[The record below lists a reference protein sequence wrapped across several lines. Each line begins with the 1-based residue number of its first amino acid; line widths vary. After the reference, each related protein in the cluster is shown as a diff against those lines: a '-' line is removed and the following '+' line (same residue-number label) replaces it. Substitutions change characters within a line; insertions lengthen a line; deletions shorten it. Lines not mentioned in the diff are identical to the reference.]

1 VKSARRLSVSGN
13 LLSLAGGIALIAVLL
28 VVPDI
33 STPAATSEEV
43 LTAFRGR
50 IESLATSEPGPGEET
65 PPVDIAKVRVLE
77 GDRAGELIDAYMLAP
92 GGAQIQGTYA
102 PGDEVVVTVTEGP
115 DGEPFVAVSDRWRL
129 PWLQILGLLFAAAV
143 IAVGGWQGL
152 RALVALGLTVAVIV
166 KVLLPLLIV
175 GVAPVP
181 LAVVTAAGVTVLTI
195 LLTEGWRR
203 SSLAAILGT
212 TATLALT
219 GLLGA
224 AATAVMD
231 FTYAAGSDLGFLAT
245 QGGQGLDLRGILL
258 AAFILGA
265 VGVLDDVAVTQA
277 ALVDELSRSG
287 GLTGRMLFSRAMV
300 VGRSHIAAT
309 VNTLFM
315 AYVGAGLPLLVFLIV
330 SQQPTALV
338 ANQEVIATEVAR
350 TLVGSLGIVA
360 AVPLT
365 TFIGAVLASEA
376 ASTPAGWNRPTSR
389 SKPMLVVITAIVAA
403 MLMATA
409 VLPLAGDPRA
419 PFREQQFVPGG
430 SFDAEPNVLPTDS
443 PIIDRGDP
451 LLLETDEPMPINLDG
466 VDVGTVSVESVTRHL
481 EGERSNAERVAISV
495 RYDATAPFDL
505 SAGTWEFLLSDGT
518 EIPIEP
524 REGSDALERTLDVG
538 ESLVV
543 TLDGELSRDEGEPFV
558 VFVDRLTSR
567 LIFAVSL
574 VPGS

>member
-1 VKSARRLSVSGN
+1 MKFTRQSPRLGHVLSV
-13 LLSLAGGIALIAVLL
+13 AGGLVLIALLL
-28 VVPDI
+28 VLPNFWTPEAGSQDI
-33 STPAATSEEV
+33 
-43 LTAFRGR
+43 LTAFHGR
-50 IESLATSEPGPGEET
+50 IESIGTSDSGLGEGT

-77 GDRAGELIDAYMLAP
+77 GDRAGQLIDAYMQAP
-92 GGAQIQGTYA
+92 GGAQAQGTYQ

-115 DGEPFVAVSDRWRL
+115 EGDPFVAVSDRWRL

-166 KVLLPLLIV
+166 KVLLPLLIS
-175 GVAPVP
+175 GIAPVP
-181 LAVVTAAGVTVLTI
+181 LAVVTAAGVTVVTI

-212 TATLALT
+212 TAALALT

-224 AATAVMD
+224 AATATMD
-231 FTYAAGSDLGFLAT
+231 FTYAAGSDIGFLAT

-265 VGVLDDVAVTQA
+265 VGVLDDVTVTQA
-277 ALVDELSRSG
+277 ALVEELSRSG
-287 GLTGRMLFSRAMV
+287 GLTGRPLFSRAMG

-315 AYVGAGLPLLVFLIV
+315 AYVGAGLPLIVFLIV

-338 ANQEVIATEVAR
+338 TNQEVIATEVAR

-376 ASTPAGWNRPTSR
+376 SSTHAGWNRPTSW
-389 SKPMLVVITAIVAA
+389 SKPMLAVVASVVAA
-403 MLMATA
+403 MLIATA
-409 VLPLAGDPRA
+409 VLPLGGDTRA
-419 PFREQQFVPGG
+419 PFREQQFVPGS
-430 SFDAEPNVLPTDS
+430 SFDAEPNDLPTES
-443 PIIDRGDP
+443 PIVDRGDP

-466 VDVGTVSVESVTRHL
+466 VDVGTVSVESIARRPESVVSNT
-481 EGERSNAERVAISV
+481 ERLAISI
-495 RYDATAPFDL
+495 RYEATAPFDL

-524 REGSDALERTLDVG
+524 REGSNALERTLDAG

-543 TLDGELSRDEGEPFV
+543 TLDGELSRDEAEPFI

>member
-1 VKSARRLSVSGN
+1 VKPSRGLPLSGHV
-13 LLSLAGGIALIAVLL
+13 LSLAGGIALIALL
-28 VVPDI
+28 VVLPDI
-33 STPAATSEEV
+33 PTPTATSEPV

-50 IESLATSEPGPGEET
+50 IESLETSQPGPGEET
-65 PPVDIAKVRVLE
+65 PPVEIAKVRVLE
-77 GDRAGELIDAYMLAP
+77 GDRAGDLIDAYLDAP
-92 GGAQIQGTYA
+92 GGAQIQGTYE
-102 PGDEVVVTVTEGP
+102 PGDEVVVTITEGP
-115 DGEPFVAVSDRWRL
+115 EGEPFIAVSDRWRL
-129 PWLQILGLLFAAAV
+129 PWLQILGLLFAASV

-166 KVLLPLLIV
+166 KVLLPLLII

-212 TATLALT
+212 TAALALT

-224 AATAVMD
+224 AATAVLD

-265 VGVLDDVAVTQA
+265 VGVLDDVTVTQA

-287 GLTGRMLFSRAMV
+287 GLTGRLLFSRAMG

-315 AYVGAGLPLLVFLIV
+315 AYVGAGLPLLVVLIV

-360 AVPLT
+360 AVPFT

-376 ASTPAGWNRPTSR
+376 PSPLAGWDRPTSR
-389 SKPMLVVITAIVAA
+389 STPMLAVVAA
-403 MLMATA
+403 VVVAMLIATA
-409 VLPLAGDPRA
+409 VLPLGGARA
-419 PFREQQFVPGG
+419 PSREQVFVPES
-430 SFDAEPNVLPTDS
+430 SFIADLNDLPSDS
-443 PIIDRGDP
+443 PMADRGDP
-451 LLLETDEPMPINLDG
+451 LFLETEQPMPINLDG
-466 VDVGTVSVESVTRHL
+466 VDVGTVSVESVSRHDKGVL
-481 EGERSNAERVAISV
+481 SNTEDVAISV
-495 RYDATAPFDL
+495 RYQAAAPFDL
-505 SAGTWEFLLSDGT
+505 SAGTWELLLSDGS

-524 REGSDALERTLDVG
+524 REGSDALQGTLDAG

-543 TLDGELSRDEGEPFV
+543 TLDGEVSRDEAEPFV

-567 LIFAVSL
+567 MIFAVSL
-574 VPGS
+574 A